1 MMIRLFWTRFSIFSD
16 SSAHNGVS
24 TSLPIVARIACRLGG
39 QGAFFM
45 MMVLMLRIRVV
56 VVIVMMMVMVMVMML
71 KVEELSPSNLAGTW
85 TSRTCE
91 QWPGPKVA
99 TKI

>member
-1 MMIRLFWTRFSIFSD
+1 M
-16 SSAHNGVS
+16 
-24 TSLPIVARIACRLGG
+24 
-39 QGAFFM
+39 FM
-45 MMVLMLRIRVV
+45 MMVLMLMIRVV
-56 VVIVMMMVMVMVMML
+56 VVMMMRVVVVMMTMMVMVMVMTL

-99 TKI
+99 TKTQGVPIKMF

>member
-1 MMIRLFWTRFSIFSD
+1 
-16 SSAHNGVS
+16 
-24 TSLPIVARIACRLGG
+24 
-39 QGAFFM
+39 M
-45 MMVLMLRIRVV
+45 MMVLMLMIRVVMMRIRVV
-56 VVIVMMMVMVMVMML
+56 VVMMTMMVMML

-99 TKI
+99 TKIQGVPIKMF

>member
-1 MMIRLFWTRFSIFSD
+1 MFTMI
-16 SSAHNGVS
+16 
-24 TSLPIVARIACRLGG
+24 
-39 QGAFFM
+39 
-45 MMVLMLRIRVV
+45 VLMLMIRVV
-56 VVIVMMMVMVMVMML
+56 VMMTMMVMVMVMTL

-99 TKI
+99 TKIQGVPIKMF

>member
-1 MMIRLFWTRFSIFSD
+1 MFTMI
-16 SSAHNGVS
+16 
-24 TSLPIVARIACRLGG
+24 
-39 QGAFFM
+39 
-45 MMVLMLRIRVV
+45 VLMLMIRVV
-56 VVIVMMMVMVMVMML
+56 VVMMMMRVVVVMMTMMVMVMML

-99 TKI
+99 TKIQGVPIKMF

>member
-1 MMIRLFWTRFSIFSD
+1 
-16 SSAHNGVS
+16 
-24 TSLPIVARIACRLGG
+24 
-39 QGAFFM
+39 M
-45 MMVLMLRIRVV
+45 MMVVVVMIRMV
-56 VVIVMMMVMVMVMML
+56 VVIMTMMAMVMVIML
-71 KVEELSPSNLAGTW
+71 KVEELSPSSLAGTW

>member
-1 MMIRLFWTRFSIFSD
+1 
-16 SSAHNGVS
+16 
-24 TSLPIVARIACRLGG
+24 
-39 QGAFFM
+39 M
-45 MMVLMLRIRVV
+45 MMVVVVMIRMV
-56 VVIVMMMVMVMVMML
+56 VVIMMMMAMVMVIML

>member
-1 MMIRLFWTRFSIFSD
+1 M
-16 SSAHNGVS
+16 
-24 TSLPIVARIACRLGG
+24 
-39 QGAFFM
+39 FM
-45 MMVLMLRIRVV
+45 MMVLMLMIRVV
-56 VVIVMMMVMVMVMML
+56 VVMMMMRVVVVMMTMMVMVMVMML

-99 TKI
+99 TKIQGVPIKMF

>member
-1 MMIRLFWTRFSIFSD
+1 
-16 SSAHNGVS
+16 
-24 TSLPIVARIACRLGG
+24 
-39 QGAFFM
+39 M
-45 MMVLMLRIRVV
+45 MMVVVVMIRMV
-56 VVIVMMMVMVMVMML
+56 VVIMTMMAMVMVIML

-99 TKI
+99 TKIQGVPTKMF

>member
-1 MMIRLFWTRFSIFSD
+1 
-16 SSAHNGVS
+16 
-24 TSLPIVARIACRLGG
+24 
-39 QGAFFM
+39 M

-56 VVIVMMMVMVMVMML
+56 VVMMTMMVMVMVMML

>member
-1 MMIRLFWTRFSIFSD
+1 
-16 SSAHNGVS
+16 
-24 TSLPIVARIACRLGG
+24 
-39 QGAFFM
+39 M
-45 MMVLMLRIRVV
+45 MMVVVVMIRMV
-56 VVIVMMMVMVMVMML
+56 VVIMTMMAMVMVIML

>member
-1 MMIRLFWTRFSIFSD
+1 
-16 SSAHNGVS
+16 
-24 TSLPIVARIACRLGG
+24 
-39 QGAFFM
+39 
-45 MMVLMLRIRVV
+45 
-56 VVIVMMMVMVMVMML
+56 MMVMVMVMTL

-99 TKI
+99 TKIQGVPIKMF

>member
-1 MMIRLFWTRFSIFSD
+1 M
-16 SSAHNGVS
+16 
-24 TSLPIVARIACRLGG
+24 
-39 QGAFFM
+39 FM
-45 MMVLMLRIRVV
+45 MMVLMLMIRVV
-56 VVIVMMMVMVMVMML
+56 VVMMMRVVVVMMTMMVMVMVMTL

-99 TKI
+99 TKIQGVPIKMF